1 MSAMQMLTGYSTPTA
16 AKVAVLLALVL
27 ALRLVIVPFA
37 LIAVLLDRA
46 QGSLSGVV
54 AAMPT
59 HSIPTNRPASGGEAR

>member
-1 MSAMQMLTGYSTPTA
+1 MTAMQMLTRYASGTA

-54 AAMPT
+54 AAIPT
-59 HSIPTNRPASGGEAR
+59 QSIPTRPASGGDV